1 MKFLIVRHG
10 ETNENK
16 EGIVQGSIQGTLSPL
31 GKDQVRKLAL
41 RLKNEKID
49 EIHSSDLARAL
60 DTAQEIAKYHPGLQ
74 VNVNPLLRERCHG
87 IFEGKKT
94 NAISQEE
101 FNKYFNTLEG
111 KPPGGESWIE
121 VGKRVECFL
130 HQIVHKNSNKTVL
143 LVTHGGVI
151 IALLCILTGTLSKDA
166 EKFHKQHNTCVNI
179 IEIKEDKSH
188 KLHLLN
194 CTKHLEVN

>member
-1 MKFLIVRHG
+1 MKFIIVRHG

-16 EGIVQGSIQGTLSPL
+16 VGIIEGQIQGLLSSL
-31 GKDQVRKLAL
+31 GKEQAKKLAL
-41 RLKNEKID
+41 RLKDEKID
-49 EIHSSDLARAL
+49 EIYSSDLSRAS
-60 DTAQEIAKYHPGLQ
+60 DTAREIAKFHPCLQ
-74 VNVNPLLRERCHG
+74 VKITPLLRERNHG
-87 IFEGKKT
+87 IFEGKK
-94 NAISQEE
+94 NIEISQAE
-101 FNKYFNTLEG
+101 FDKYFNTLEG

-121 VGKRVECFL
+121 VGKRVEK
-130 HQIVHKNSNKTVL
+130 IVHDLLHHHSDKTVL

-188 KLHLLN
+188 KIHLLN
-194 CTKHLEVN
+194 CTKH